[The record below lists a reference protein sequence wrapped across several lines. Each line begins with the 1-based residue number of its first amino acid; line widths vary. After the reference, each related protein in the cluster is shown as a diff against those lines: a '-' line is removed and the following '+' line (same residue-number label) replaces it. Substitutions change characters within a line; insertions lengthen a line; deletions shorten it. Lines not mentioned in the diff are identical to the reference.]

1 MLPWIELER
10 SEAVRWNFLPDV
22 AARAQRYLE
31 SVANRPVGPD
41 AEALERLKS
50 FDVPLQEESISAQE
64 ILDELQQNAE
74 PATVAVA
81 GPRFFGFVN
90 GGALP
95 GAVAANMLLTAWEQ
109 HGSFERTSPATTRLE
124 QTAIRWIT
132 ELLSLPGGT
141 TGGFVTGTTVAH
153 VVALSAARD
162 SLLSHLGWNAAADG
176 LFGAPPI
183 NVVVGAEG
191 HSSLL
196 KALGVVGLGRK
207 RIVPVPVDD
216 QGRMHADA
224 IPPLTMPSI
233 VCVQSGNVNTGA
245 FDPIREI
252 AERVRSFHVP
262 VWIHV
267 DGAFG
272 LWARVAPA
280 RAHLTDGLELA
291 DSWATD
297 AHKWLNS
304 PYDCGIVLARDGE
317 ALRRSMSINADYL
330 PSHTANPTD
339 YVLEMSRRS
348 RGVDVWAVLRSLG
361 RSGLAEMVERH
372 CQLAARFADGFR
384 AAGYEVLNDVVLNQ
398 VMVSFG
404 TADITRRVIAG
415 VQADGTCW
423 CGPTVWQGQTAMRVS
438 VINWSTGEADV
449 DRSLDA
455 ILRIARQEGARPA
468 QRS

>member
-1 MLPWIELER
+1 MLPWHQLEQ
-10 SEAVRWNFLPDV
+10 SQEVRWNFLRDV
-22 AARAQRYLE
+22 AERSQRYLA
-31 SVANRPVGPD
+31 SVAHRGVAPD
-41 AEALERLKS
+41 AAALDGLKA
-50 FDVPLQEESISAQE
+50 FDVPLQDAPMTAHAILEE
-64 ILDELQQNAE
+64 LDRFGT
-74 PATVAVA
+74 PATVSIA
-81 GPRFFGFVN
+81 GPRFFGYVN

-95 GAVAANMLLTAWEQ
+95 GAVAANFLLTAWEQ
-109 HGSFERTSPATTRLE
+109 HGSFEGTSPATTRIE
-124 QTAIRWIT
+124 QTALGWIR
-132 ELLSLPGGT
+132 ELLSLPQGT

-162 SLLSHLGWNAAADG
+162 ALLAQLGYNAAADG

-183 NVVVGAEG
+183 NVVVGTEG

-207 RIVPVPVDD
+207 RLVGVPVDD
-216 QGRMHADA
+216 QGRMRADA
-224 IPPLTMPSI
+224 IPELTRPSI

-252 AERVRSFHVP
+252 AARVRSFNVP

-272 LWARVAPA
+272 LWARVAPE
-280 RAHLTDGLELA
+280 RAHLADGLELA

-317 ALRRSMSINADYL
+317 AIRRSMSISADYL
-330 PSHTANPTD
+330 PSDTKNPTD

-361 RSGLAEMVERH
+361 KRGLAEMVERH
-372 CQLAARFADGFR
+372 CRLAARFADAFR
-384 AAGYEVLNDVVLNQ
+384 NAGYKVLNEVVLNQ
-398 VMVSFG
+398 VLVSFG
-404 TADITRRVIAG
+404 TPETTRRIVARI
-415 VQADGTCW
+415 QADGTCW

-438 VINWSTGEADV
+438 VINWSTTDADV
-449 DRSLDA
+449 DRSVDV
-455 ILRIARQEGARPA
+455 ILRIARDEGA
-468 QRS
+468 SS

>member
-1 MLPWIELER
+1 MFPWTRLER
-10 SEAVRWNFLPDV
+10 SEEVRWDFLDDV
-22 AARAQRYLE
+22 AARSKRYLE
-31 SVANRPVGPD
+31 KVGERRVAPD
-41 AEALERLKS
+41 EASLSSLS
-50 FDVPLQEESISAQE
+50 ALDVPLQDHPLSALDLVEE
-64 ILDELQQNAE
+64 LDRIAA
-74 PATVAVA
+74 PATVAMA
-81 GPRFFGFVN
+81 GPRFFGYVN

-95 GAVAANMLLTAWEQ
+95 GAVAANLMLTAWEQ
-109 HGSFERTSPATTRLE
+109 HGAFEGTSPATTRLE
-124 QTAIRWIT
+124 QIALGWIR
-132 ELLSLPGGT
+132 ELLALPQGT

-162 SLLSHLGWNAAADG
+162 TLLSKVGWNCAADG
-176 LFGAPPI
+176 LAGSPPL
-183 NVVVGAEG
+183 NVVVGGEG
-191 HSSLL
+191 HSSLF

-207 RIVPVPVDD
+207 RIVSVPIDD
-216 QGRMHADA
+216 QGRLRAES
-224 IPPLTMPSI
+224 IPVLTAPSI

-245 FDPIREI
+245 FDPIRAI
-252 AERVRSFHVP
+252 AERVRRFDVP

-280 RAHLTDGLELA
+280 RAHLADGLELA

-317 ALRRSMSINADYL
+317 AIRRSMAIGADYL
-330 PSHTANPTD
+330 PSDTKNPID

-372 CQLAARFADGFR
+372 CRLAARFADAFR
-384 AAGYEVLNDVVLNQ
+384 AAGYPILNDVVLNQ
-398 VMVSFG
+398 VLVSFG
-404 TADITRRVIAG
+404 DADMTRRVVAG

-423 CGPTVWQGQTAMRVS
+423 CGPTVWHGQTAMRVS
-438 VINWSTGEADV
+438 VINWSTTESDV
-449 DRSLDA
+449 DRSIAA
-455 ILRIARQEGARPA
+455 ILRIARDAGARPND
-468 QRS
+468 

>member
-1 MLPWIELER
+1 MLPWHQLEQ
-10 SEAVRWNFLPDV
+10 SQEVRWNFLRDV
-22 AARAQRYLE
+22 AERSQRYLA
-31 SVANRPVGPD
+31 SVADRRVAPD
-41 AEALERLKS
+41 AAALDGLKA
-50 FDVPLQEESISAQE
+50 FDVPLQDAPMTAHAILEE
-64 ILDELQQNAE
+64 LDRFGT
-74 PATVAVA
+74 PATVSIA
-81 GPRFFGFVN
+81 GPRFFGYVN

-95 GAVAANMLLTAWEQ
+95 GAVAANLLLTAWEQ
-109 HGSFERTSPATTRLE
+109 HGSFEGTSPATTRIE
-124 QTAIRWIT
+124 QTALGWIR
-132 ELLSLPGGT
+132 ELLSLPQGT

-162 SLLSHLGWNAAADG
+162 ALLAQLGWSAAADG

-207 RIVPVPVDD
+207 RLVGVPVDD
-216 QGRMHADA
+216 QGRMRADA
-224 IPPLTMPSI
+224 IPELTRPSI

-252 AERVRSFHVP
+252 AARVRSFNVP

-272 LWARVAPA
+272 LWARVAPE
-280 RAHLTDGLELA
+280 RANLADGLELA

-317 ALRRSMSINADYL
+317 AIRRSMSISADYL
-330 PSHTANPTD
+330 PSDTKNPTD

-361 RSGLAEMVERH
+361 KHGLAEMVERH
-372 CQLAARFADGFR
+372 CRLAARFADAFR
-384 AAGYEVLNDVVLNQ
+384 DAGYKVLNEVVLNQ
-398 VMVSFG
+398 VLVSFG
-404 TADITRRVIAG
+404 TPETTRRIVARI
-415 VQADGTCW
+415 QADGTCW

-438 VINWSTGEADV
+438 VINWSTTDADV
-449 DRSLDA
+449 DRSVDV
-455 ILRIARQEGARPA
+455 ILRIARDEGA
-468 QRS
+468 SS

>member
-1 MLPWIELER
+1 MLPWHQLEQ
-10 SEAVRWNFLPDV
+10 SQEVRWNFLRDV
-22 AARAQRYLE
+22 AERSQRYLA
-31 SVANRPVGPD
+31 SVAHRRVAPD
-41 AEALERLKS
+41 AAALDGLKA
-50 FDVPLQEESISAQE
+50 FDVPLQDAPMTAHAILEE
-64 ILDELQQNAE
+64 LDRFGT
-74 PATVAVA
+74 PATVSIA
-81 GPRFFGFVN
+81 GPRFFGYVN

-95 GAVAANMLLTAWEQ
+95 GAVAANLLLTAWEQ
-109 HGSFERTSPATTRLE
+109 HGSFEGTSPATTRIE
-124 QTAIRWIT
+124 QTALGWIR
-132 ELLSLPGGT
+132 ELLSLPQGT

-162 SLLSHLGWNAAADG
+162 ALLAELGYNAAADG
-176 LFGAPPI
+176 LFGAPPV
-183 NVVVGAEG
+183 NVVVGTEG

-207 RIVPVPVDD
+207 RLVGVPVDD
-216 QGRMHADA
+216 QGRMRADA
-224 IPPLTMPSI
+224 IPELTRPSI

-252 AERVRSFHVP
+252 AARVRSFNVP

-272 LWARVAPA
+272 LWARVAPE
-280 RAHLTDGLELA
+280 RAHLADGLELA

-317 ALRRSMSINADYL
+317 AIRRSMSISADYL
-330 PSHTANPTD
+330 PSDTKNPTD

-361 RSGLAEMVERH
+361 KRGLAEMVERH
-372 CQLAARFADGFR
+372 CRLAARFADAFR
-384 AAGYEVLNDVVLNQ
+384 NAGYKVLNEVVLNQ
-398 VMVSFG
+398 VLVSFG
-404 TADITRRVIAG
+404 TPETTRRIVARI
-415 VQADGTCW
+415 QADGTCW

-438 VINWSTGEADV
+438 VINWSTTDADV
-449 DRSLDA
+449 DRSVDV
-455 ILRIARQEGARPA
+455 ILRIARDEGA
-468 QRS
+468 SS